1 MRGLIAI
8 ALGLAAGTLIA
19 CSGAPS
25 DDNSPDYEVDVTSRP
40 PDKSGG
46 STPSDPGSGDPA
58 APSGSNDDV
67 PVGNG
72 GGGGSDAGADAAPAP
87 KPTSVSL
94 TIDGVKMNV
103 TATDVWA
110 EVRGPGDYDLF
121 IKVNGPGVPAGSDFA
136 ISATGVRTGC
146 DNTANYI
153 TYRPENDTQYMPK
166 TAKDPN
172 CGLSITSLPKVV
184 NGRFTG
190 RFEATLYGI
199 NTPTTKTKTV
209 DLSFD
214 VLRTK

>member
-1 MRGLIAI
+1 MRGLIGI

-25 DDNSPDYEVDVTSRP
+25 DDSPDYEVDITSRP
-40 PDKSGG
+40 PDKTGG
-46 STPSDPGSGDPA
+46 ATPEDPASGDPA
-58 APSGSNDDV
+58 APGGGSEDEV

-72 GGGGSDAGADAAPAP
+72 GGGADAGADAAPAP

-94 TIDGVKMNV
+94 TIDGTKFNV
-103 TATDVWA
+103 SSTDIWA
-110 EVRGPGDYDLF
+110 EVRGAGDYDLF
-121 IKVNGPGVPAGSDFA
+121 IKVTGPGVPAGSDIH

-146 DNTANYI
+146 DNTANFI

-166 TAKDPN
+166 STKDPN

-199 NTPTTKTKTV
+199 NTATPKTKTV